1 MGCGICCTELQSN
14 KSNAALGSVSFAPSP
29 ACGRGEGPW
38 MALLWG
44 ARKRVGER
52 GALAKAW
59 IEARFDQFLGE
70 LPHLSSI
77 LSPAGRGGERKKR
90 VLEWSGGSP
99 ALASRR
105 LYLRDPARDER
116 RSVNP
121 PLPPRIHPRPVPV
134 REAR

>member
-14 KSNAALGSVSFAPSP
+14 KSNAALGGVSFAPSP
-29 ACGRGEGPW
+29 ACERGLGRGHT
-38 MALLWG
+38 ASRLL
-44 ARKRVGER
+44 
-52 GALAKAW
+52 
-59 IEARFDQFLGE
+59 
-70 LPHLSSI
+70 P
-77 LSPAGRGGERKKR
+77 PPPGRGGERKKR